1 MREKDMVN
9 IEELRTILH
18 KEEMN
23 EYKQIV
29 AEKYER
35 NQRENMEREELL
47 AGPTEYIDLL
57 RKAPRV
63 NVTVT
68 DVVKEVFPYESKI
81 EQEYQSSLK
90 RLEGHYYGIIHG
102 MFIRV
107 FLLSLFGLV
116 YLYG

>member
-1 MREKDMVN
+1 MVN

-47 AGPTEYIDLL
+47 AGPTDYIDLL

-107 FLLSLFGLV
+107 ALFGQFGFV
-116 YLYG
+116 YVYG

>member
-1 MREKDMVN
+1 MVDK
-9 IEELRTILH
+9 EELKRILH
-18 KEEMN
+18 EEEMK
-23 EYKQIV
+23 EYRQIV
-29 AEKYER
+29 AEKYKR

-47 AGPTEYIDLL
+47 SGPSAYIDLL

-81 EQEYQSSLK
+81 EQEYQSSLN
-90 RLEGHYYGIIHG
+90 RLEGHYYGLVHG

-107 FLLSLFGLV
+107 ALISLFWLV
-116 YLYG
+116 YVS

>member
-1 MREKDMVN
+1 MVDR
-9 IEELRTILH
+9 EELRAILH

-29 AEKYER
+29 AEKYEK
-35 NQRENMEREELL
+35 NQREKMEREKLL

-68 DVVKEVFPYESKI
+68 DVANEAFPYQSKI
-81 EQEYQSSLK
+81 EQEYQSGLNK
-90 RLEGHYYGIIHG
+90 LEGHYYGIVHG
-102 MFIRV
+102 MFIRI

>member
-1 MREKDMVN
+1 MVDREK
-9 IEELRTILH
+9 LRAILH

-29 AEKYER
+29 AEKYKK
-35 NQRENMEREELL
+35 NQREKMEREILL

-63 NVTVT
+63 NATVT
-68 DVVKEVFPYESKI
+68 DVVKEAFPYESKI
-81 EQEYQSSLK
+81 EQEYQSSLN
-90 RLEGHYYGIIHG
+90 RLEGHYYGLVHG

-107 FLLSLFGLV
+107 ALISLIWLV
-116 YLYG
+116 YVS